1 MTQPLPRISIVVPCF
16 QAAATL
22 EATLLSLF
30 EQTYPDLQII
40 VMDGGSTD
48 GSVEIIER
56 YADRLAFWVSAKDAG
71 QVDALNKGF
80 AKADGDVFGWLCA
93 DDRLLPGALHRV
105 AREFTADPT
114 IDVVTGGCTRDFDG
128 KSVVYTQPAPDF
140 IERLFITNTV
150 EQPSTFWRAALHR
163 RIGAVDGSMRYAFDW
178 ELWCRFTRAGARWK
192 AIPDLLSVYYF
203 STTNLTST
211 GGRKIVD
218 EMYRI
223 VKTYGPYKGKIADV
237 YMFLYKTFD
246 LRGFY
251 DPGARETMPAW
262 KLAIFYFVLR
272 WLYKRYDPASIN
284 AYNWNFASRQ
294 ERGLT
299 W

>member
-1 MTQPLPRISIVVPCF
+1 MTTRLPRISIVVPCF
-16 QAAATL
+16 NAAATL

-30 EQTYPDLQII
+30 EQDYPDLQII
-40 VMDGGSTD
+40 VMDGGSKD

-56 YADRLAFWVSAKDAG
+56 HADRLAFWASEKDEG

-80 AKADGDVFGWLCA
+80 SHADGAIYGWLCA
-93 DDRLLPGALHRV
+93 DDCLLPGALHRV
-105 AREFTADPT
+105 VREFAADET
-114 IDVVTGGCTRDFDG
+114 IDVVTGGCKRDFDG
-128 KSVVYTQPAPDF
+128 KSVVYTQPGDHF
-140 IERLFITNTV
+140 LERLFVANTI
-150 EQPSTFWRAALHR
+150 EQPSTFWKADLHR
-163 RIGAVDGSMRYAFDW
+163 KVGAIDGSMRYAFDW
-178 ELWCRFTRAGARWK
+178 ELWCRFKKAGARWK

-223 VKTYGPYKGKIADV
+223 VKTYGPYDGRLADA
-237 YMFLYKTFD
+237 YMFLYKNFD

-251 DPGARETMPAW
+251 DKETRNALPAW
-262 KLAIFYFVLR
+262 KLAIFYAALR
-272 WLYKRYDPASIN
+272 WLYRRYDRDSIN

-294 ERGLT
+294 ERGLS